1 MGWVL
6 RRETVVSLGPRGYS
20 ESLLFLAGCRLTM
33 SGGREYQVQEA
44 PGALREGSV
53 IAGRFTIVRLA
64 GRGGM
69 GVVYQARDAASGD
82 LVALK
87 VLRSDVPTQLIVRFG
102 HESQLLSELSH
113 PAIVKYIAHGRT
125 LDGEPYLAMTWLEG
139 EELSARLSRIGLTP
153 AECLILLRTVAE
165 GLAVAHRRGVVHR
178 DLKPGNLFLRGCDVA
193 RATIL
198 DFGIAHRPQ
207 LGASPLTHT
216 GAVIGTPGY
225 MAPEQAR
232 GDRGIGPAADVFA
245 LGAILYECLT
255 GQPPFAGEHIAA
267 VLARILFTEP
277 PSLRQLRPELPEA
290 LDALLGHMLR
300 KDPASRLSDAD
311 AVLVSLRSVGSLPP
325 GPPRPLLRASS
336 QWRLTHEEQCFACVL
351 AAAEPRGPIDS
362 DATMYPESLTPESVV
377 KQRRIESALA
387 ELGAAVEWLPD
398 GTLLCSMARISHIA
412 DQARQAAR
420 TALSLARIW
429 PQAVVVVATGQ
440 GRRSEL
446 SGLPVGAAFDQV
458 IRLLRAG
465 ASPSLQPGRVLLDEL
480 TTRFLD
486 ARFHTEPQSGGLSV
500 LRSIEEQGRIASDP
514 GGPRTPFV
522 GRDPEL
528 QSLLTMYRTCRDE
541 PIARAVLVTAP
552 PGAGKTRLLAEL
564 RKKLDEEG
572 DPIHW
577 LTAQADPGGPGAFG
591 GLLSQAVARFC
602 GLEEGGDA
610 DTQRRALKRRVE
622 AYVAAPAVAQ
632 VTAFLGELCGVPFCN
647 EEHPALPAARLSPQI
662 RSEQLSLAVL
672 TLLGALSRERPT
684 LIVLEDLHWGDELT
698 VRLVDAALRD
708 LCEQPLFLLAFA
720 RPEVHESFPKLWS
733 ERSLQ
738 ELRLNPLSK
747 RACEQ
752 LLRGMLGANVD
763 KDVQARII
771 AQASGN
777 ALFLEELIRAQK
789 EGHAEETPSTVLA
802 MLQARLLRLPPEPRR
817 VLRAASVFGAACWR
831 DGIVAL
837 VGGEEEAAEVD
848 AALQALVASE
858 ILERRPHSR
867 LPRQIEYGF
876 RHALMQQAAYS
887 LLHERDRALGHAQV
901 ADFLVRSG
909 AADPAEIAGHY
920 ERGSERASALPY
932 YLQAAQNSFDQLDL
946 PLTLRHVERALECG
960 AREQPAALA
969 LGSALQCV
977 VYRFQGEH
985 ARMMEAGELAQKGLQ
1000 PGSVWWFRVVFSLS
1014 LPLRIRGER
1023 ARVIALAEQWAGAE
1037 PQPDAAAAHI
1047 EAGAW
1052 FTVMLA
1058 QMGEREAT
1066 ARTWQRLEEAA
1077 SRQPCLAQYLCGL
1090 TCFARYEYLRV
1101 FAPDPWRQLEEVR
1114 TAAERLANSASHR
1127 DSCATQISLG
1137 QARAE
1142 IGDVAGGVQHLM
1154 GCVQTAEKLRQPYIV
1169 LIAKGHLMS
1178 ALDQRPETADAA
1190 AKLASEILESA
1201 MAGDGFRGWAHLILG
1216 RTRLHQGELAAASEH
1231 IDRAVSLSGGSPLRR
1246 LHAKSLRVHLLLS
1259 LGQGDAA
1266 RALSDELL
1274 REAEDCGGGG
1284 YCAMTLRLAA
1294 IRARWHTGDR
1304 EGAAVL
1310 HESAAAEVRR
1320 RASLFPDETARARY
1334 LSELPEN
1341 AAVLSAAPWLVGVR
1355 P

>member
-1 MGWVL
+1 
-6 RRETVVSLGPRGYS
+6 
-20 ESLLFLAGCRLTM
+20 M
-33 SGGREYQVQEA
+33 SGGREYQVEEA
-44 PGALREGSV
+44 PGALREGCV

-87 VLRSDVPTQLIVRFG
+87 VLRSDVPTQLIVRFS
-102 HESQLLSELSH
+102 HEAQLLSELSH
-113 PAIVKYIAHGRT
+113 PAIVKHIAHGRT
-125 LDGEPYLAMTWLEG
+125 PDGEPYLAMTWLEG
-139 EELSARLSRIGLTP
+139 EELSARLTRMGLTP
-153 AECLILLRTVAE
+153 AESLILLRTVAE

-178 DLKPGNLFLRGCDVA
+178 DLKPGNLFLRGCDVT

-207 LGASPLTHT
+207 LGANPLTHT

-290 LDALLGHMLR
+290 LESLLVHMLR
-300 KDPASRLSDAD
+300 KDPASRLLDAD
-311 AVLVSLRSVGSLPP
+311 AVLAALRDVGPLPQ
-325 GPPRPLLRASS
+325 GPPRPSLKAST
-336 QWRLTHEEQCFACVL
+336 QWKLTHAEQCFACVL

-362 DATMYPESLTPESVV
+362 DATMYPTSLSPDTVV
-377 KQRRIESALA
+377 KQRRIERSLA
-387 ELGAAVEWLPD
+387 ELGAAVEWLLD

-412 DQARQAAR
+412 DQARQVAR
-420 TALSLARIW
+420 TALFLARIW

-446 SGLPVGAAFDQV
+446 SGLPIGAAFDQV
-458 IRLLRAG
+458 IRMLRAG
-465 ASPSLQPGRVLLDEL
+465 ANPALQPGRVLLDEL

-486 ARFHTEPQSGGLSV
+486 SRFHTEPQSGGLSS
-500 LRSIEEQGRIASDP
+500 LRSIDEQGRIGSDP

-528 QSLLTMYRTCRDE
+528 QSLLTMYRTCRNE
-541 PIARAVLVTAP
+541 PVARAVLVTAP

-564 RKKLDEEG
+564 RRKLDEEG

-602 GLEEGGDA
+602 GLEENGDA
-610 DTQRRALKRRVE
+610 DAQRRALKLRV
-622 AYVAAPAVAQ
+622 ASYVAAPAAAQ
-632 VTAFLGELCGVPFCN
+632 VVAFLGELCGVPFCD

-662 RSEQLSLAVL
+662 RSEQLGLAVL

-684 LIVLEDLHWGDELT
+684 LIVLEDLHWGDEQT
-698 VRLVDAALRD
+698 VRLLDTALRD

-720 RPEVHESFPKLWS
+720 RPEVHEAFPKLWS

-752 LLRGMLGANVD
+752 LLRGMLGENVD
-763 KDVQARII
+763 GDVRARII
-771 AQASGN
+771 AQSSGN

-789 EGHAEETPSTVLA
+789 EGHADETPSTVLA
-802 MLQARLLRLPPEPRR
+802 MLQARLLRLAPEPRR

-837 VGGEEEAAEVD
+837 VGGEEDAAEVD
-848 AALQALVASE
+848 ATLQSLIGAE

-867 LPRQIEYGF
+867 LPRQSEYGF

-887 LLHERDRALGHAQV
+887 LLHERDRELGHTQV

-909 AADPAEIAGHY
+909 AGDPAEIAGHY

-932 YLQAAQNSFDQLDL
+932 YLQAAQNSFEQLDL
-946 PLTLRHVERALECG
+946 SLTLRHVDRARECG
-960 AREQPAALA
+960 AREQPEALA
-969 LGSALQCV
+969 LVAALQCV

-985 ARMMEAGELAQKGLQ
+985 ARMMEAGELALSRLP
-1000 PGSVWWFRVVFSLS
+1000 PGSVWWFRIVFNLS

-1023 ARVIALAEQWAGAE
+1023 ARVVALAEQWAGAE

-1052 FTVMLA
+1052 FTVMLS
-1058 QMGEREAT
+1058 QMAEREA
-1066 ARTWQRLEEAA
+1066 AVGTWHRLEKAA
-1077 SRQPCLAQYLCGL
+1077 ARLPGLAQYLSGL
-1090 TCFARYEYLRV
+1090 TCLARYEYLRV
-1101 FAPDPWRQLEEVR
+1101 FAPDPWRQQEEVR
-1114 TAAERLANSASHR
+1114 TAAERLADSASHR
-1127 DSCATQISLG
+1127 DSCAAQISLG
-1137 QARAE
+1137 QARVE
-1142 IGDVAGGVQHLM
+1142 SGDVAGGVQHLS
-1154 GCVQTAEKLRQPYIV
+1154 GCIQTAERLRQPYIV

-1178 ALDQRPETADAA
+1178 AMDQRAETADAA
-1190 AKLASEILESA
+1190 AKLASEILASA
-1201 MAGDGFRGWAHLILG
+1201 MAGDGFRGWSHLILG
-1216 RTRLHQGELAAASEH
+1216 RARLHQGDLAAAAEH
-1231 IDRAVSLSGGSPLRR
+1231 IDRAITLSGGSPLRR
-1246 LHAKSLRVHLLLS
+1246 LHATSLRVHLLLS
-1259 LGQGDAA
+1259 QGQAAAA
-1266 RALSDELL
+1266 RALSDGLL
-1274 REAEDCGGGG
+1274 REAADRGGGG
-1284 YCAMTLRLAA
+1284 YCTMTLMLAA
-1294 IRARWHTGDR
+1294 IAARWHAGDR
-1304 EGAAVL
+1304 EGAAEL
-1310 HESAAAEVRR
+1310 HASAAAEVRR
-1320 RASLFPDETARARY
+1320 RASLYPDETTRARY

-1341 AAVLSAAPWLVGVR
+1341 AAVLSAEPWHAGVR